1 MLTIYNKNQTKRHL
15 SLCYC
20 YVLEQVNICPNLF
33 KSNNQTQVLKWIL
46 DGFFTEVCSGVVG
59 KNDFSQNNFPSGL
72 KISLLLSKLQ
82 SVLHIS
88 FEDQTD

>member
-1 MLTIYNKNQTKRHL
+1 MV
-15 SLCYC
+15 SL
-20 YVLEQVNICPNLF
+20 QRF
-33 KSNNQTQVLKWIL
+33 
-46 DGFFTEVCSGVVG
+46 GSGVVG

-82 SVLHIS
+82 SVLNIS